1 MIFFKLITIICSLIP
16 IEFIGLNIDYH
27 TGSLIGYIPYVIVA
41 LLVSLSIFKTG
52 IKNNIGIVISRII
65 GIFLSW
71 VCVHLFMNVYN
82 SSGYFT
88 PFSTDGFAIFLGTIH
103 VIVIIII
110 YLVIYSFSS
119 LNKWLY
125 QYRHKRL
132 V

>member
-1 MIFFKLITIICSLIP
+1 MNFFKLITIICSLIP

-71 VCVHLFMNVYN
+71 VCVHLFMNIYD
-82 SSGYFT
+82 SSDYFKLLT
-88 PFSTDGFAIFLGTIH
+88 TDMFALFLGVIH
-103 VIVIIII
+103 FIVIMLI
-110 YLVIYSFSS
+110 YLAIYGFSHR
-119 LNKWLY
+119 N
-125 QYRHKRL
+125 Q
-132 V
+132 